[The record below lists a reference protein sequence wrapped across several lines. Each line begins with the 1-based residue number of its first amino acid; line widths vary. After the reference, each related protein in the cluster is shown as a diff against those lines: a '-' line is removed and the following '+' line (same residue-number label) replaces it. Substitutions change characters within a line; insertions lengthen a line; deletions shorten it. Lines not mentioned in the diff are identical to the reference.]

1 MQRKRCAYREAVLS
15 IAKAQG
21 DFCDVS
27 SWSSNFLVLELYLL
41 NTEAKENTD
50 TACFAGCPGRQEE
63 NFDPG
68 LRGYRRHGRPGVD
81 EHFIHLNLDFS
92 AKLIVRLIRIGC

>member
-21 DFCDVS
+21 DFAMCLRGQVTS
-27 SWSSNFLVLELYLL
+27 LVIELYLL
-41 NTEAKENTD
+41 DTEAEENTD
-50 TACFAGCPGRQEE
+50 KACFAGFPGRQEE